1 MNMDTMLNCAY
12 TLIIPHKNIP
22 QLLQRCLDSI
32 PQRNDV
38 QIIVVDDDSSP
49 DIVDFEHFPGKE
61 RDDVEIILT
70 KEGKGAGYARNCGL
84 KRAKGEWLI
93 FADADDFFLPNF
105 LDTLDLYCNTDYD
118 LITFRA
124 ESTDNTLKSVPSRQ
138 WNYEIIAENMDLELL
153 KYRNDIPW
161 AKMVSTKLV
170 QENRIRFDETPAAND
185 VMFSAYVD
193 YYAHKVTA
201 CSTSIYCATVR
212 GDSLQ
217 YAPVLKNL
225 LARVSVACR
234 LNRFLRIIGRKDKYV
249 YSYFRVTECRKY
261 FGRQGYF
268 KALSILLCH
277 ERWENIYKTFS
288 DLLKAKFR
296 R

>member
-1 MNMDTMLNCAY
+1 MLNCAY

-105 LDTLDLYCNTDYD
+105 LDTLDMYCNTDYD

-217 YAPVLKNL
+217 YAPVL
-225 LARVSVACR
+225 
-234 LNRFLRIIGRKDKYV
+234 
-249 YSYFRVTECRKY
+249 
-261 FGRQGYF
+261 
-268 KALSILLCH
+268 
-277 ERWENIYKTFS
+277 
-288 DLLKAKFR
+288 
-296 R
+296 